1 MAAPGSQYLKQNG
14 PAARFKLLQRSKT
27 VESAQIINEPKGNRT
42 MGTIRGVKVAL
53 ALAVLSVAA
62 SMSVYAQASGQAAA
76 VPQAPP
82 ATPAAMP
89 QPKRIT
95 TNLGRDFTLVKPMWS
110 NPLLPYKWS
119 PIPAPQ
125 FVNSP
130 RLAQRIQNGKLL
142 LTLQDAIELALENN
156 TDILIQRY
164 YPSIADLDLIRT
176 AAGSNARGVG
186 SVNPTALIGNNP
198 ATGSFDPALNTT
210 VTFDSRHAPANNPL
224 TAGTGTASSTL
235 STQFTHNTN
244 TNVQY
249 VQAFPT
255 GTAISAGLNTI
266 RASTTSS
273 AQFYV
278 PSVQTVGSLSVTQQ
292 LLNGWGLALNKRAI
306 RIARIARKGSD
317 LAFAQSVLTDITSV
331 QNFYWELVFARGD
344 VDVQRRSVEL
354 AQRLYDDNQRQVQI
368 GTLAPLELVRAEA
381 QLATA
386 QQNLINAQTRQMQQ
400 QNSLLNVIVKDLV
413 DPTLVSIEVV
423 PVDSAQATP
432 PVVENLPVS
441 EAVREAMTK
450 RPDVQLSKLNLT
462 AHDVNLETVKS
473 ALLPT
478 LSANAFV
485 SGTGLSG
492 NTRKTPVITGG
503 FPDALK
509 TVFTGDFPDYQATF
523 TLNIPL
529 RNRPAQAD
537 VARALLV
544 QQQDQARL
552 LQLQNTVAVDVQNS
566 QIALKQSRTAVEAA
580 VKTRVLQEQTL
591 AAEQTRFQLGAST
604 IFLVVQAQRD
614 LSTAASAEVRAQ
626 VNLMEATASF
636 ERAMGRTLESNRIEI
651 SDAKSTASVP
661 TYAQIPGT
669 SVTGQLIDRN
679 TTQDRR

>member
-1 MAAPGSQYLKQNG
+1 LKQNG
-14 PAARFKLLQRSKT
+14 PAARLKLLRHLKIAGF
-27 VESAQIINEPKGNRT
+27 AQIINELKGTRT
-42 MGTIRGVKVAL
+42 MGTIRGVKMVL
-53 ALAVLSVAA
+53 ALLLISAAA
-62 SMSVYAQASGQAAA
+62 STSLFGQAPGQPATA
-76 VPQAPP
+76 PQAQP
-82 ATPAAMP
+82 ATPLAPP
-89 QPKRIT
+89 QPKTIT
-95 TNLGRDFTLVKPMWS
+95 TNLGRDFTLVKPVWP
-110 NPLLPYKWS
+110 NPLAPYKWS

-130 RLAQRIQNGKLL
+130 RLAQRIQNGKLM

-164 YPSIADLDLIRT
+164 FPSIADLDLIRT
-176 AAGSNARGVG
+176 TAGSNARGVG

-198 ATGSFDPALNTT
+198 ATGSFDPSLNTS
-210 VTFDSRHAPANNPL
+210 VTFDSRHSPANNPL
-224 TAGTGTASSTL
+224 TAGTGTTSSTL

-249 VQAFPT
+249 LQAFPT
-255 GTAISAGLNTI
+255 GTSIAAGLSTT

-273 AQFYV
+273 AQFFV
-278 PSVQTVGSLSVTQQ
+278 PSVQTVGSLSITQQ
-292 LLNGWGLALNKRAI
+292 LLNGWGVALNKRAI

-386 QQNLINAQTRQMQQ
+386 QQNLINSQTRQMQQ

-413 DPTLVSIEVV
+413 DPSLTTIEVV
-423 PVDSAQATP
+423 PIDSAQATP
-432 PVVENLPVS
+432 PVIENLQVS
-441 EAVREAMTK
+441 EAVQEAMTK

-462 AHDVNLETVKS
+462 AHDVNLETVRS

-478 LSANAFV
+478 LSANAFI
-485 SGTGLSG
+485 SGTGLAG
-492 NTRKTPVITGG
+492 DTRKTPITTAG
-503 FPDALK
+503 FGEALK
-509 TVFTGDFPDYQATF
+509 TVFVGDFPDYQATF

-537 VARALLV
+537 VARALLA

-566 QIALKQSRTAVEAA
+566 QIALRQARTAVEAA
-580 VKTRVLQEQTL
+580 VKTRVLQEQAL
-591 AAEQTRFQLGAST
+591 AAEQTKFQLGAST

-626 VNLMEATASF
+626 VNLMEAIASF

-651 SDAKSTASVP
+651 SDAKSTAPAAV
-661 TYAQIPGT
+661 YAQIPGT
-669 SVTGQLIDRN
+669 TVTGQLVNRDTPLN
-679 TTQDRR
+679 RR